1 MVKQLMVSISFHL
14 IPLSIYYCC
23 CCCFW
28 L

>member
-14 IPLSIYYCC
+14 IPLSVYYCC